1 MGLTLSAF
9 REIEFA
15 ILFLTAIAVEN
26 DQNVLESILL
36 ENCLGIIG
44 FHES

>member
-1 MGLTLSAF
+1 MGLTEAAF

-26 DQNVLESILL
+26 DQDVLERFLL
-36 ENCLGIIG
+36 ENCLDIIG